1 MLKVYLLI
9 TNHWLA
15 ELNMSVLKINQPAF
29 YLIVAAVYGL
39 TAVALGALGTHA
51 FGFQVGS
58 QQASLFQHAFIY
70 QLIHALLLI
79 WIVSQFDQSPWVR
92 YAALAVTLGV
102 LLFCGGLY
110 LLVFMGK
117 TSWSWITPVGGSLI
131 ILAWLNLVIHG
142 FMKLKTNGDKYE
154 P

>member
-1 MLKVYLLI
+1 M
-9 TNHWLA
+9 
-15 ELNMSVLKINQPAF
+15 
-29 YLIVAAVYGL
+29 VAAFYGL

-51 FGFQVGS
+51 FGLQVGT

-79 WIVSQFDQSPWVR
+79 WIVTQNDQGSWLR
-92 YAALAVTLGV
+92 YAALAVSVGILF
-102 LLFCGGLY
+102 FCGGLY
-110 LLVFMGK
+110 LLVFWGK
-117 TSWSWITPVGGSLI
+117 TAFSWITPVGGSLI

-142 FMKLKTNGDKYE
+142 FLKLKSNSDHFE

>member
-1 MLKVYLLI
+1 MGRQITQQTNLQLNKSALYLVI
-9 TNHWLA
+9 
-15 ELNMSVLKINQPAF
+15 
-29 YLIVAAVYGL
+29 AAVYGL
-39 TAVALGALGTHA
+39 TAVVLGALGTHA
-51 FGFQVGS
+51 FGLQVGT

-79 WIVSQFDQSPWVR
+79 WIVSQTDQGPWLR
-92 YAALAVTLGV
+92 YAALAVSLGV

-110 LLVFMGK
+110 LLVFVGK
-117 TSWSWITPVGGSLI
+117 TAFSWITPVGGSLI

-142 FMKLKTNGDKYE
+142 FLKLKDKSDKFE

>member
-1 MLKVYLLI
+1 M
-9 TNHWLA
+9 
-15 ELNMSVLKINQPAF
+15 
-29 YLIVAAVYGL
+29 IVAAVYGL
-39 TAVALGALGTHA
+39 TAVALGALGTHLFNLSA
-51 FGFQVGS
+51 GTHQYM
-58 QQASLFQHAFIY
+58 LFQHAFIY

-79 WIVSQFDQSPWVR
+79 WIATQLEQGVWVR

-110 LLVFMGK
+110 ILVFKGQ
-117 TSWSWITPVGGSLI
+117 TPFSWITPVGGSLI

-142 FMKLKTNGDKYE
+142 FIKLQNK